1 MTTTARAI
9 VIELPLPPRALSS
22 NARVHWSRRHRETKG
37 YRESALMHMRV
48 SLQNERHAPKPPVR
62 VSYAFCTKNARRI
75 GLYAPRDHTNAV
87 DAIKA
92 AQDGIA
98 DALGFDDSAKYM
110 RLGTVT
116 IDATVGPFVRVV
128 VEPCEGGQ
136 G

>member
-1 MTTTARAI
+1 VAWGVA
-9 VIELPLPPRALSS
+9 
-22 NARVHWSRRHRETKG
+22 RETLQDE
-37 YRESALMHMRV
+37 REAV
-48 SLQNERHAPKPPVR
+48 KPPIR
-62 VSYAFCTKNARRI
+62 LSYAFCTKGSRKI

-98 DALGFDDSAKYM
+98 DALGFDDSARYV

-116 IDATVGPFVRVV
+116 IDATVGPFVRVT